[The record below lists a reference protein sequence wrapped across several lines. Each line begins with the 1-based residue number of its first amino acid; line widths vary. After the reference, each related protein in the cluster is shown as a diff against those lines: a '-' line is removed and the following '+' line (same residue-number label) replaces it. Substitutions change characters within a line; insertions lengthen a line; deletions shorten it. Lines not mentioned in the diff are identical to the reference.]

1 MNTKLITTAVFAAL
15 FSASPMVHAQSLVG
29 GATGTVR
36 GAVGVGPGGLAGQDP
51 VGRLGARD
59 TVNGVQRDVRG
70 SLAERRAELR
80 ELRRQQRAERA
91 AAEAA
96 AEAAAA
102 ARANEQHDGQLLAGA
117 SSMLEA
123 GSDQTQG
130 SGSLAGAATGEVQDG
145 RASLGGTLDGALSL
159 ERQAMP
165 PADGGQ
171 PDDSETN
178 DEASEVAKPAAP
190 RARARG
196 EADANAD
203 ASASRRGASVGASA
217 SARGEADVER

>member
-51 VGRLGARD
+51 IGRLGARD
-59 TVNGVQRDVRG
+59 TVNGVQREVRG

-102 ARANEQHDGQLLAGA
+102 ARANDEHDARLLAGA
-117 SSMLEA
+117 GSMLGA
-123 GSDQTQG
+123 SNDQAQG
-130 SGSLAGAATGEVQDG
+130 TGSLAGAATGQAQDDG
-145 RASLGGTLDGALSL
+145 ASLAGTLDGALSL

-171 PDDSETN
+171 PDDGEAG
-178 DEASEVAKPAAP
+178 DEASEVAEPDAP

-203 ASASRRGASVGASA
+203 ASASRRGASAGASA
-217 SARGEADVER
+217 SARGEAEVER